1 MIVITTGKKYIDIDG
16 YASCIAYRELLRL
29 RGIEARCVSSASAN
43 YSVTKSLRDLPYQ
56 FDDYEVEGNDEFI
69 IIDLSNKAFFE
80 NFVRE
85 EKIIE
90 LIDHHPGYEDYWED
104 LLGDNVVIDSIG
116 SVATIIVEKYEHFN
130 LLDKMNVDIAK
141 LLMAAILDNTLNFTA
156 NITKKRDIDVYKKL
170 RSITKLYDFQ
180 ENYFSECQSFIESN
194 LEDSIKNDLKMEKV
208 NVYLPEVLGQLT
220 VWDVDSILK
229 RKEDIKN
236 IFVNYGNEWLIN
248 IISLKDNKSY
258 IYCSNELISK
268 NMEKLFV
275 GTVDKNVFIITPA
288 KLRKEI
294 IKTAL
299 LK

>member
-43 YSVTKSLRDLPYQ
+43 YSVTKSLRELPYQ

-229 RKEDIKN
+229 RKEDIIN
-236 IFVNYGNEWLIN
+236 IFANYGNEWLIN
-248 IISLKDNKSY
+248 IISLKENKSY

-268 NMEKLFV
+268 NMKKLFV

-294 IKTAL
+294 IKKVL

>member
-43 YSVTKSLRDLPYQ
+43 YSVTKSLRNLPYQ

-156 NITKKRDIDVYKKL
+156 NITKKRDIDAYKKL
-170 RSITKLYDFQ
+170 RSITNLYDFQ
-180 ENYFSECQSFIESN
+180 ENYFSECQSFIENN

-208 NVYLPEVLGQLT
+208 NAYLPEVLGQLT